1 MIFCILITCCLV
13 GGVCLKQ
20 MQKNLLSQS
29 QNQTKSVAAMA
40 AATVDGDLF
49 ETIQI
54 GDEETENYA
63 TVQKQLQHFLMGYEV
78 SFVYSMRK
86 VDNTLMFVVD
96 ADVADPAAIGETYE
110 SYDKINEAFAGNNT
124 VDDEPTTD
132 EWGKVY
138 SGFAPIKNSEGEVV
152 GVVGVD
158 CSVDTIDEQEL
169 AMAKI
174 VIVIDLIS
182 IAIGLVFAL
191 AISGLLARNVKV
203 IDGKVKEL
211 AAAEGDLTQAIDVK
225 SKDEVGSIAD
235 SMNRFLGTLRG
246 LLLEIR
252 GDGNNLLKST
262 EDIGESMKESSD
274 AVETMSAAMQETSAS
289 MIDMNEKVQDIKE
302 RAQESE
308 ELAGS
313 ILAET
318 GENAEHTAVIQENA
332 QKFKQDAQDAKK
344 LMQEHVNEIGKS
356 LEEKI
361 EEAKRVEKI
370 GELTGQIVSIATQT
384 NLLAL
389 NANIE
394 AARAGESGRGFA
406 VVATEIGHLAEQSA
420 GTANEISTINAEV
433 TGVVKE
439 LAEASYKLL
448 EIVNTQVM
456 SDYDMLEHTGESYY
470 RDAETFRNEM
480 VSCMEYMK
488 ELIESMGTIMESVR
502 DIASGIQTE
511 TDVVQENTQSILDIQ
526 NQIEAVTGSVEANEK
541 VIQSLNKLLSAFK
554 L

>member
-1 MIFCILITCCLV
+1 
-13 GGVCLKQ
+13 
-20 MQKNLLSQS
+20 
-29 QNQTKSVAAMA
+29 
-40 AATVDGDLF
+40 
-49 ETIQI
+49 
-54 GDEETENYA
+54 
-63 TVQKQLQHFLMGYEV
+63 MGYEV
-78 SFVYSMRK
+78 SFVYTMRK

-96 ADVADPAAIGETYE
+96 ADVADPAKIGETYE
-110 SYDKINEAFAGNNT
+110 TYDKINEAFAGNNT

-138 SGFAPIKNSEGEVV
+138 SGFAPIKNSAGEVV

-211 AAAEGDLTQAIDVK
+211 AAAEGDLTQEIEVK

-308 ELAGS
+308 ELAGT

-488 ELIESMGTIMESVR
+488 ELIESMGTIMDSVK

-541 VIQSLNKLLSAFK
+541 VIQSLNKLLAAFK